1 MEVLSACH
9 ANDEWTGAAWVT
21 FVFLGVFVV
30 LLAGDSYLTWRA
42 LDGAM
47 QRDTAELAAKRAA
60 LEQLNKDV
68 QRQTEALR
76 ALHQRRLPPAAVAAP
91 KV

>member
-21 FVFLGVFVV
+21 FGFLGVFVV

-47 QRDTAELAAKRAA
+47 QRDTAEIAAKRAA

-68 QRQTEALR
+68 QRQTTFLKT
-76 ALHQRRLPPAAVAAP
+76 LNQRRVVAPIAS
-91 KV
+91 